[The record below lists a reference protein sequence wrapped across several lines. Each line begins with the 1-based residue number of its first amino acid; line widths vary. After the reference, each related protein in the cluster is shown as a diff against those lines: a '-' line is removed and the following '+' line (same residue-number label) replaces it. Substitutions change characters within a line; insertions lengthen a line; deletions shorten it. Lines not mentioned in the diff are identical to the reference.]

1 MHSDLQ
7 IESHGRIVTCIKQVT
22 GREVMNTLVFESSNE
37 QDASPVAGRAV
48 LVICLGWFIAVLGAA
63 ISGGFNAP
71 AGERP
76 LAILMA
82 VTMPVIIYLTA
93 YYRIKSFREWV
104 LSLDMRQLILLHSW
118 RMLGTGFVFLYFY
131 DRLPALFALPAGLG
145 DAMTA
150 IGALSVGI
158 ALYERASTVSR
169 KRVYLWNT
177 FGLIDFVLAVSMG
190 VMTRTGE
197 VLHFSGQVDSDIM
210 GTFPLALIPGFA
222 VPFYVITHLIIYAQL
237 KRH

>member
-1 MHSDLQ
+1 
-7 IESHGRIVTCIKQVT
+7 
-22 GREVMNTLVFESSNE
+22 MNTLVFGSANE
-37 QDASPVAGRAV
+37 QGVSPVVGRV
-48 LVICLGWFIAVLGAA
+48 VFIICLGWFVTVLGAVL
-63 ISGGFNAP
+63 SGGFNAP

-82 VTMPVIIYLTA
+82 VTMPVITYAIA
-93 YYRIKSFREWV
+93 YYSIRAFREWV
-104 LSLDMRQLILLHSW
+104 LSIDMRQLILLHSW
-118 RMLGTGFVFLYFY
+118 RMVGTGFVFLYFY

-145 DAMTA
+145 DAMAA
-150 IGALSVGI
+150 IGALFVGI

-177 FGLIDFVLAVSMG
+177 FGLIDFLVAVSMG

-197 VLHFSGQVDSDIM
+197 ILHFSGQVNSDIM